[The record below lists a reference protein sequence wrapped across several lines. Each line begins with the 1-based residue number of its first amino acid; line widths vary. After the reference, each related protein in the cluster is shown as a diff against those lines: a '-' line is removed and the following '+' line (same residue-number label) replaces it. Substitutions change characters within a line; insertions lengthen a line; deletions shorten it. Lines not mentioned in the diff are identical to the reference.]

1 VSHRRSR
8 VVASLIALAL
18 VATAVGA
25 PALADT
31 ADPSASS
38 ESGEISPTDAA
49 NRSDAGA
56 ERQPRIVAL
65 YPNPVADG
73 DDGEYVVIDVPS
85 TTNLTGWTLGDGDR
99 DLAHL
104 PNESIRRTVTASVDP
119 GIAENT
125 TGREVRALSGRL
137 RLANGGERVA
147 LRRNGT
153 LVDAASYD
161 SAPEGEL
168 WRRDRSAENGGVAD
182 ADATAASNGTWT
194 PLGATDF
201 DPVTSTP
208 DAVTAFAL
216 PDAPELPVDRIE
228 RAEER
233 VLLAG
238 YTFTD
243 RRVADAL
250 IDARDRGVRVEVVVD
265 GGPVGGVTE
274 RQVRA
279 LDRLSEAGIDVA
291 AIGGEHA
298 RYRFHH
304 PKYAVIDDE
313 ALVTTE
319 NWKPA
324 GTGGHSSRG
333 WGVVVHDAETAASL
347 REVFDADVGWRDA
360 VPWSEHRTTVD
371 PVKAAPA
378 NGTYPRRVAPERMDA
393 ESVQLLVAPDNA
405 EGELRTL
412 LESANESILIQQV
425 SVGGRDNPLLE
436 AAVDAAR
443 RGVSVKILLS
453 SAWYAE
459 EENRKLADWLERRA
473 GSGPASQ
480 TGGPPRALRED
491 PREGRRRRRGV
502 SGDWQRQLEQQLAPG
517 EPRGGGG
524 RRRTRAGR
532 VLRRPLQGR
541 LARRHRAAS
550 RRPRRRARDGDDR
563 RRGRGSAARG
573 VRVENR
579 HRTRVRPV
587 RPTSSCCSV
596 LRRCRPRPSSR
607 SASRAPPRG
616 GPSRT

>member
-1 VSHRRSR
+1 MSDRRSR
-8 VVASLIALAL
+8 VVAALVAVAL

-25 PALADT
+25 PILAGA
-31 ADPSASS
+31 ADPAPSS
-38 ESGEISPTDAA
+38 ESAETTPTDAA

-56 ERQPRIVAL
+56 ERQPRIVSL

-99 DLAHL
+99 DLARL
-104 PNESIRRTVTASVDP
+104 PNETVQGTVTASVDP
-119 GIAENT
+119 GIAQNT
-125 TGREVRALSGRL
+125 TGDAVTALSGRL

-153 LVDAASYD
+153 LVDAAAYD

-168 WRRDRSAENGGVAD
+168 WRRDRGGASGVAASD
-182 ADATAASNGTWT
+182 GEATAASNGTWT

-201 DPVTSTP
+201 EPATATP

-238 YTFTD
+238 YTFSD
-243 RRVADAL
+243 QRVADAL
-250 IDARDRGVRVEVVVD
+250 IDARDRGVRVEVAVD
-265 GGPVGGVTE
+265 AEPVGGVTE

-279 LDRLSEAGIDVA
+279 LDRLVEAGIDVV
-291 AIGGEHA
+291 AIGGERA

-333 WGVVVHDAETAASL
+333 WGVVVHGADTAASL

-360 VPWSEHRTTVD
+360 VPWSEYRTDVD
-371 PVKAAPA
+371 PEPATPA
-378 NGTYPRRVAPERMDA
+378 NGSFPRRVTPERMDA
-393 ESVQLLVAPDNA
+393 DAVRLLTAPDNA
-405 EGELRTL
+405 ESELEAL
-412 LESANESILIQQV
+412 LADANDSILIQQV
-425 SVGGRDNPLLE
+425 SIGGRDNPLLD
-436 AAVDAAR
+436 ATLDAAR
-443 RGVSVKILLS
+443 RGVSVRILLS

-473 GSGPASQ
+473 AAEDLDLRVKLADPRGRYEKIHAKGVVVDEESAVIGSVNWNNNS
-480 TGGPPRALRED
+480 LREN
-491 PREGRRRRRGV
+491 REVAVVVEGPEPGEYYADLFRADWRGGIERLPVGLGAALGMGMIVAVAAARRR
-502 SGDWQRQLEQQLAPG
+502 
-517 EPRGGGG
+517 
-524 RRRTRAGR
+524 
-532 VLRRPLQGR
+532 
-541 LARRHRAAS
+541 
-550 RRPRRRARDGDDR
+550 
-563 RRGRGSAARG
+563 
-573 VRVENR
+573 VEFE
-579 HRTRVRPV
+579 
-587 RPTSSCCSV
+587 
-596 LRRCRPRPSSR
+596 
-607 SASRAPPRG
+607 
-616 GPSRT
+616 